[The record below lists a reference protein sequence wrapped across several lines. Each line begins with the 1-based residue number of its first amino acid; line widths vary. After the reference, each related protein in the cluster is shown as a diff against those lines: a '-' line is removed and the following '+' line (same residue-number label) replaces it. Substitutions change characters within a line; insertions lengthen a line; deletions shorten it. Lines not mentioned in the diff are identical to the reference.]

1 MRAIPAESGEEDR
14 AHEALLRND
23 ESMTP
28 PRATTKKPAKKADA
42 GTAAPKVAATQKG
55 SRAAKPDLLAVRAQI
70 DGIDREIQSLI
81 AERALFAHQVGKAK
95 GKLAAAVEYYRPERE
110 AQVLRRVVDR
120 NDGPLSDEVLVRL
133 FREIMSACLAQQE
146 PLKIGYLG
154 PEGTFSQQAVH
165 KQFGHSAKGLPLA
178 SVEEVFD
185 EVASGAADFGVVP
198 VENSGQGTI
207 QSTLDLFLTSPLMI
221 CGEVELR
228 VHQYL
233 LSRTG
238 HVEDIERV
246 YSHGLSLA
254 QCRNWLRKN
263 LPGVEK
269 QAVASNAEAVR
280 RAKKSDDAAAIAG
293 ENAAHVYGMKVVAG
307 PIQDRSDNTTRFLV
321 IGRASFPP
329 SGNDRTSL
337 MVSIRD
343 QPGALYRIL
352 EPLARRG
359 ISMNRI
365 ESRPDHG
372 ALWQYAF
379 FIDVSGHAEESPL
392 KDALAEIDR
401 YAGDVRVLGSYPVAV
416 P

>member
-1 MRAIPAESGEEDR
+1 MSSTGPGKPVKKRAAK
-14 AHEALLRND
+14 AA
-23 ESMTP
+23 
-28 PRATTKKPAKKADA
+28 AVKKPAVGRSAKKGAA
-42 GTAAPKVAATQKG
+42 GKPAGKRATAA
-55 SRAAKPDLLAVRAQI
+55 AAKPDLLAVRAQI

-81 AERALFAHQVGKAK
+81 AERALFAHQVGTAK

-146 PLKIGYLG
+146 PLKVGYLG

-165 KQFGHSAKGLPLA
+165 KHFGHSARALPLA
-178 SVEEVFD
+178 SVEEVFE

-254 QCRNWLRKN
+254 QCMNWLRKN
-263 LPGVEK
+263 LPRVER

-293 ENAAHVYGMKVVAG
+293 ENAAHVYGMKVIAG
-307 PIQDRSDNTTRFLV
+307 PIEDRSDNTTRFLV

-379 FIDVSGHAEESPL
+379 FIDVGGHAEESPL

>member
-1 MRAIPAESGEEDR
+1 MS
-14 AHEALLRND
+14 
-23 ESMTP
+23 P
-28 PRATTKKPAKKADA
+28 PRKTTKTGVGKDATSRPASATKAP
-42 GTAAPKVAATQKG
+42 APRADGSA
-55 SRAAKPDLLAVRAQI
+55 SRAAKAAKPAKAAKAVKPTPDLLAVRAQI
-70 DGIDREIQSLI
+70 DGIDREIQALI

-228 VHQYL
+228 VQQYL
-233 LSRTG
+233 MSRTG
-238 HVEDIERV
+238 HIEDIERV

-263 LPGVEK
+263 LPGVDK

-307 PIQDRSDNTTRFLV
+307 PIEDRSDNTTRFLV

-343 QPGALYRIL
+343 QPGALYKIL

-379 FIDVSGHAEESPL
+379 FIDVGGHAEESPL
-392 KDALAEIDR
+392 LDALAEIDR